1 MPPNWRARD
10 SFASADTTPMQD
22 DPHTSTRFG
31 DTPSEMNR
39 DRRTAGTLQ
48 SSVKEMV
55 EIMPDAPS
63 TVRVL

>member
-1 MPPNWRARD
+1 
-10 SFASADTTPMQD
+10 MQD

-55 EIMPDAPS
+55 EITPDAPS